1 MPTQYDS
8 SILQRFADELYRQ
21 SKWIIFGTALRYCLV
36 IFLLAFVACFALG
49 IQQPQFAL
57 SNDGLVV
64 ACIVSLIGI
73 PIGIE
78 AGRKKAFELK
88 LKAQQILCQVQIE
101 ANTRIQ
107 EKSLTATQG

>member
-8 SILQRFADELYRQ
+8 GILQRFADELYRQ
-21 SKWIIFGTALRYCLV
+21 AKWIIVGTVLRYCLV
-36 IFLLAFVACFALG
+36 VFLFMFVACFVLG
-49 IQQPQFAL
+49 IQQPQLAL

-78 AGRKKAFELK
+78 AGRKKAFNLK
-88 LKAQQILCQVQIE
+88 LQAQQILCQVQIE
-101 ANTRIQ
+101 QNTREQ
-107 EKSLTATQG
+107 EKPLAATQG